1 MALTYDGSLGITFN
15 DGSQM
20 GTASAL
26 GMRNRLINGCMR
38 YDQRN
43 NGVATTNTINGYA
56 TDRWQ
61 VLQGTTGKL
70 TAQQMQTANTSAA
83 NYESNSVPAGHFN
96 SLKITSQSAYSVGSG
111 ELYRVVQIVE
121 GINWADMSWGTSA
134 AATVTLSFLVK
145 SSLTGTFGGAIG
157 RADGARTYPFTYT
170 INSANTWQQV
180 TIVIPGDTV
189 GTYLADNSGVLYLQ
203 FSLGLGS
210 SVAGGTAFTWGTSA
224 VGAPS
229 GVTSLVG
236 TNAAT
241 WYITGVQ
248 LERGPVATPF
258 EYRQYTTE
266 LSLCQRYYYL
276 HSAYAMPN
284 GTGGTGCVGITAMNS
299 ATDGRCILTFPT
311 TMRTYPSL
319 VQGSGTNYYSIQ
331 CAGSSVNFNSF
342 TGITTVT
349 PQTVQLYI
357 QGAGALTSGFAAL
370 INAGAAGASVAFSA
384 EL

>member
-1 MALTYDGSLGITFN
+1 MALTYDGTNGITFN

-96 SLKITSQSAYSVGSG
+96 SLKITSQSAYSVGSN

-145 SSLTGTFGGAIG
+145 SSLTGTFGGVIG
-157 RADGARTYPFTYT
+157 RTDGARTYPFTYT

-248 LERGPVATPF
+248 LERGSVATPF
-258 EYRQYTTE
+258 EYRQYGQE
-266 LSLCQRYYYL
+266 LALCQRYYQL
-276 HSAYAMPN
+276 SNALAGVADATTTRMGVN
-284 GTGGTGCVGITAMNS
+284 VTWGTAMR
-299 ATDGRCILTFPT
+299 ATPTFGLTGVYSVSDVYSTDITQT
-311 TMRTYPSL
+311 TATWGTIYGAQNGGSFGFLTGFTGLISSRTYITRF
-319 VQGSGTNYYSIQ
+319 GNTN
-331 CAGSSVNFNSF
+331 A
-342 TGITTVT
+342 VT
-349 PQTVQLYI
+349 L
-357 QGAGALTSGFAAL
+357 
-370 INAGAAGASVAFSA
+370 SA

>member
-1 MALTYDGSLGITFN
+1 MALTYDGTNGITFN

-248 LERGPVATPF
+248 LERGSVATPF
-258 EYRQYTTE
+258 EYRQYGTE
-266 LSLCQRYYYL
+266 LAMCQRYYEVINADYTQSFWADINGGNSVTANVNL
-276 HSAYAMPN
+276 FFRVTKRTTPTVAQYGTYSLSNTSSPTLYPHNNGLSMYYQTS
-284 GTGGTGCVGITAMNS
+284 GTG
-299 ATDGRCILTFPT
+299 RCYW
-311 TMRTYPSL
+311 YPN
-319 VQGSGTNYYSIQ
+319 V
-331 CAGSSVNFNSF
+331 
-342 TGITTVT
+342 
-349 PQTVQLYI
+349 
-357 QGAGALTSGFAAL
+357 
-370 INAGAAGASVAFSA
+370 NAGVTATA